1 MSWYVGIVFGLEDLL
16 LVAEAV
22 LEIDVRILKR
32 ATNANL
38 AESALA
44 APFATFGGE
53 YFYEQPLQRAAIL
66 ASGIV
71 RNHPLPDGNKRVA
84 LILMDI
90 YLEAQGYRF
99 AATPAEIDR
108 TFRALA
114 GRELSEAGFLSWLES
129 HVRPSQPLL

>member
-1 MSWYVGIVFGLEDLL
+1 MFGLEDLL

-66 ASGIV
+66 ASRIV

-90 YLEAQGYRF
+90 YLEEQGYRF
-99 AATPAEIDR
+99 AATAPEIDR
-108 TFRALA
+108 VFRALA
-114 GRELSEAGFLSWLES
+114 GRELSEEGFLTWLKS
-129 HVRPSQPLL
+129 HALPI

>member
-44 APFATFGGE
+44 APFANFGGE

-90 YLEAQGYRF
+90 YLEEQGYRF
-99 AATPAEIDR
+99 TATPSEIDR

-114 GRELSEAGFLSWLES
+114 GRELSEAAFLTWLES
-129 HVRPSQPLL
+129 HVRPSQPGL

>member
-1 MSWYVGIVFGLEDLL
+1 MFGLEDLL
-16 LVAEAV
+16 LVAESV
-22 LEIDVRILKR
+22 LEIDVRILER

-38 AESALA
+38 AHSALA
-44 APFATFGGE
+44 APFASFGGQ
-53 YFYEQPLQRAAIL
+53 YFYEHPLQRAAIL

-84 LILMDI
+84 LLLMDL
-90 YLEAQGYRF
+90 YLEGHGYRL

-114 GRELSEAGFLSWLES
+114 GRELSEEGFLAWLQT
-129 HVRPSQPLL
+129 HTGRA